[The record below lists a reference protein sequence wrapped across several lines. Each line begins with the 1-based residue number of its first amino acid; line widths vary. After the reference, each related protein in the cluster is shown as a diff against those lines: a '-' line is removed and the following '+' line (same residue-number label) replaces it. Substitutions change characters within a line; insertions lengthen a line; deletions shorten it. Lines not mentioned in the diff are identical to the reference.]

1 MKTIIAGSRSISS
14 YALVHR
20 AIEASGI
27 ADQITEVFSGHAAGV
42 DITGEKWAN
51 SKGIPVRVFPAD
63 WSTYGRGAGP
73 MRNVE
78 MAMAAN
84 ALIAIWDGRSTG
96 TKHMI
101 KVATEMGLR
110 VFVWDV
116 REERK
121 RRAAVTV

>member
-27 ADQITEVFSGHAAGV
+27 ADQITEVVSGHAAGV

-51 SKGIPVRVFPAD
+51 SKGIPVKVLPAE
-63 WSTYGRGAGP
+63 WGIYKKAAGKR
-73 MRNVE
+73 RNIE
-78 MAMAAN
+78 MALYAD

-101 KVATEMGLR
+101 KVAEGMGLR
-110 VFVWDV
+110 VFVWDL
-116 REERK
+116 REEKK
-121 RRAAVTV
+121 RRAVVV